1 MSVLLAVVGHRPRM
15 MHLMEQTTW
24 KGTVVKPLSEQLSE
38 LAARVKTAEDILAA
52 ANQKNRAALESQ
64 REQLKSSIN
73 KAKDQGKTAA
83 AAMQDQRQSW
93 WDKTRADVDQRFD
106 TLRAK
111 RDEYR
116 AERDLK
122 KAQNRADD
130 AELDAADA
138 VDFAVYMVDQAE
150 YAVVDA
156 VIARADA
163 DALEQQQD
171 QR

>member
-1 MSVLLAVVGHRPRM
+1 M
-15 MHLMEQTTW
+15 
-24 KGTVVKPLSEQLSE
+24 KPLSEQLSE
-38 LAARVKTAEDILAA
+38 LAARVKTAEDIVSA
-52 ANQKNRAALESQ
+52 ANEKNRAALESQ
-64 REQLKSSIN
+64 REQLKSSIS
-73 KAKDQGKTAA
+73 KAKDQARTDAA
-83 AAMQDQRQSW
+83 TTDQAQSW

-111 RDEYR
+111 RDEHR

-122 KAQNRADD
+122 RAQNRADD

-138 VDFAVYMVDQAE
+138 IDFAVYMVDQAE

-163 DALEQQQD
+163 DTLERQQQK
-171 QR
+171 QG

>member
-1 MSVLLAVVGHRPRM
+1 
-15 MHLMEQTTW
+15 MEQTTW

-83 AAMQDQRQSW
+83 AAMPDQRQSW

>member
-1 MSVLLAVVGHRPRM
+1 
-15 MHLMEQTTW
+15 MEQTTW

-83 AAMQDQRQSW
+83 ARQDQGQSW

-106 TLRAK
+106 TLRGK

>member
-1 MSVLLAVVGHRPRM
+1 M

-83 AAMQDQRQSW
+83 ARQDQGQSW
-93 WDKTRADVDQRFD
+93 WDKTRVDVDQRFD

>member
-1 MSVLLAVVGHRPRM
+1 M

-83 AAMQDQRQSW
+83 ARQDQGQSW

-122 KAQNRADD
+122 KVQNRADD